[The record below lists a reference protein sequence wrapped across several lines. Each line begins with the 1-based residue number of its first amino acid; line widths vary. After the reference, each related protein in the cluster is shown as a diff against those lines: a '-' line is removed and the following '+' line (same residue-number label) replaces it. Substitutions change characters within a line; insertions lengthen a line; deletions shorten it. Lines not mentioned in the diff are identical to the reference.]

1 MTEQL
6 RIKRDELA
14 KSHSEV
20 YTDND
25 FRIRSHVGFEC
36 GFDKACAILL
46 PLIEELRLD
55 LKHYAKPG
63 IHEAWRAMEAITKI
77 ESVIGEVSK

>member
-25 FRIRSHVGFEC
+25 FRIRAQKSTDKLKEFEN
-36 GFDKACAILL
+36 
-46 PLIEELRLD
+46 
-55 LKHYAKPG
+55 
-63 IHEAWRAMEAITKI
+63 
-77 ESVIGEVSK
+77 EV